1 MAINLNSFSGT
12 YGRVATEEDVNNGH
26 AVFILKDN
34 DGEHIGEPMAIDIP
48 QFCIHTD
55 EDTGEKTTQ
64 VLIQAEQADDKQY
77 CGLVD
82 IEKENYS
89 VCLRF
94 EIELLGSNITGGL

>member
-1 MAINLNSFSGT
+1 
-12 YGRVATEEDVNNGH
+12 
-26 AVFILKDN
+26 
-34 DGEHIGEPMAIDIP
+34 
-48 QFCIHTD
+48 
-55 EDTGEKTTQ
+55 Q